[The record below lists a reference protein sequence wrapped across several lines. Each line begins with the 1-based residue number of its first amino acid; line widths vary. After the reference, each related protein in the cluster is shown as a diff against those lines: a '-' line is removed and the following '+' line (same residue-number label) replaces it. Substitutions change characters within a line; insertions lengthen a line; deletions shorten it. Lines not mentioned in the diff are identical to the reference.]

1 MMLKEYKGYNYVITV
16 VDYFTK
22 YVEMGCLKQKCAKEV
37 TKWIF
42 DNIFCQYRVC
52 DVHITDKGTEFVNH
66 IAKELYDRTGCSH
79 YITTSYHPNANG
91 LVS

>member
-1 MMLKEYKGYNYVITV
+1 MKLKEYKGYNYVIMA

-22 YVEMGCLKQKCAKEV
+22 YVKMGCLKQKCAKEV

-52 DVHITDKGTEFVNH
+52 DVHITDNGTEFVNH
-66 IAKELYDRTGCSH
+66 IFMTEQVVHIALLCP
-79 YITTSYHPNANG
+79 II
-91 LVS
+91 LM